1 MFCIECGKPAESGYI
16 CAECLSKKTA
26 LKLKSFGIVMCPR
39 CPDGESKAQDEI
51 KETIGKSLK
60 GIKNVKS
67 FEVQTNLKGPVISTV
82 TAAIAM
88 TGGKTRK
95 ETKAIRISI
104 RKRLCENCSRLSG
117 NYHEAVL
124 QIRGMQKEEILE
136 LVKQMV
142 APQYLARIDVKKEG
156 YDARIVRKSEA
167 IRIATT
173 LGKEYK
179 VISSFKLAG
188 EKDGKMLYR
197 SVYSIR

>member
-1 MFCIECGKPAESGYI
+1 MFCIECGKNAESGYI
-16 CAECLSKKTA
+16 CVECLSKKSA
-26 LKLKSFGIVMCPR
+26 LRLKSFEIIMCPR
-39 CPDGESKAQDEI
+39 CPDGEEKAQNHI
-51 KETIGKSLK
+51 KERIDKSLEN
-60 GIKNVKS
+60 IKNVKS
-67 FEVQTNLKGPVISTV
+67 FKVETNLKGPVTATV
-82 TAAIAM
+82 TATIAL

-95 ETKAIRISI
+95 ELKTIRISV

-124 QIRGMQKEEILE
+124 QIRGSQKEEILE

-142 APQYLARIDVKKEG
+142 APQYLARIDTKKEG

-167 IRIATT
+167 IRVATS
-173 LGKEYK
+173 LGKEFK

>member
-16 CAECLSKKTA
+16 CAECLSKKT
-26 LKLKSFGIVMCPR
+26 
-39 CPDGESKAQDEI
+39 
-51 KETIGKSLK
+51 
-60 GIKNVKS
+60 
-67 FEVQTNLKGPVISTV
+67 
-82 TAAIAM
+82 AIAM